1 MTAKKKTPPG
11 PLTVDIPKCKPRT
24 IELNA
29 AEAVRL
35 TREEAKV
42 AAALGEY
49 QLALRNA
56 QTVLGEILSPHLKN
70 GEEPVG
76 WELVLDGD
84 KAELVEV
91 NGRGS

>member
-1 MTAKKKTPPG
+1 MTTKKKNQ
-11 PLTVDIPKCKPRT
+11 RR
-24 IELNA
+24 IELKA
-29 AEAVRL
+29 AQAVLL

-49 QLALRNA
+49 QVALRNA
-56 QTVLGEILSPHLKN
+56 QAVLGEILSPHLKN

-84 KAELVEV
+84 KAELVEIASDV
-91 NGRGS
+91 

>member
-1 MTAKKKTPPG
+1 MATKKKTE
-11 PLTVDIPKCKPRT
+11 LRR
-24 IELNA
+24 IELKA
-29 AEAVRL
+29 AQAVLL

-91 NGRGS
+91 NGRGA